1 MKQFMKIL
9 CFILLILFTCINS
22 KLVVAGAA
30 EGLKVWYNN
39 LVPVVLPFL
48 LISGLFMT
56 TIDFDKI
63 SHVMSIF
70 VLAVC
75 GLLCGYPVGAITAGQ
90 LYKNNAIS
98 YKTACA
104 LLPLCNNISPMF
116 LYGYIYTRFLSNTY
130 TFSMVLLF
138 IYVPQLIY
146 ALFYIFTF
154 SVWDKAKSSCK
165 NTNTDKKRHSANSYK
180 KRHIAK
186 INTATD
192 NLSSCNNSNKGTS
205 SAGTSSKSTVL
216 DNSIH
221 TITIIGIYIVIF
233 SIIDCVL
240 VNKVNGN
247 IFIDIFSCFLEI
259 TKGSE
264 SLFDLSILGKMKTA
278 LILSLTSFGG
288 ISAIFQSVH
297 LLKESKLS
305 LIHYISGKLICSIIT
320 FFFVYTVSG
329 L

>member
-1 MKQFMKIL
+1 MKQFIKIL
-9 CFILLILFTCINS
+9 CFIILILFTCVNS
-22 KLVVAGAA
+22 NLVVTGAA
-30 EGLKVWYNN
+30 EGLRVWYNN

-48 LISGLFMT
+48 LISGLFIS

-63 SHVMSIF
+63 SSSMSIL

-75 GLLCGYPVGAITAGQ
+75 GILCGYPVGAITAGQ

-116 LYGYIYTRFLSNTY
+116 LYGYIYSKFMTNIFPFY
-130 TFSMVLLF
+130 MVLLF
-138 IYVPQLIY
+138 IYVPQIIY
-146 ALFYIFTF
+146 ALFYVFAF
-154 SVWDKAKSSCK
+154 SISERIR
-165 NTNTDKKRHSANSYK
+165 TDKKCVNTHHK
-180 KRHIAK
+180 KPLHPNNINASTYNDNTK
-186 INTATD
+186 INNTT
-192 NLSSCNNSNKGTS
+192 LSVNDKSDKNTS
-205 SAGTSSKSTVL
+205 SISMIL

-233 SIIDCVL
+233 SIIDCVIA
-240 VNKVNGN
+240 NKIDGN
-247 IFIDIFSCFLEI
+247 VYGYIFSCFLEI
-259 TKGSE
+259 TKGTE
-264 SLFDLSILGKMKTA
+264 NLFNSNLIWNIKTA

-305 LIHYISGKLICSIIT
+305 FINYVSGKLICSTIT
-320 FFFVYTVSG
+320 FFSVYLVSR

>member
-9 CFILLILFTCINS
+9 CFIILILFTCVNS
-22 KLVVAGAA
+22 KLVVTGAA

-63 SHVMSIF
+63 SHGMSIL
-70 VLAVC
+70 VLAIC
-75 GLLCGYPVGAITAGQ
+75 GILCGYPVGAITAGQ

-116 LYGYIYTRFLSNTY
+116 LYGYIYTRFMSNTY

-154 SVWDKAKSSCK
+154 SLWNKVKSNSK
-165 NTNTDKKRHSANSYK
+165 NINYDKKRRSP
-180 KRHIAK
+180 K
-186 INTATD
+186 INTTTD
-192 NLSSCNNSNKGTS
+192 NLSSNSNSNKGTS
-205 SAGTSSKSTVL
+205 SISMVL
-216 DNSIH
+216 DQSIH

-240 VNKVNGN
+240 VNKVKGN
-247 IFIDIFSCFLEI
+247 IYIDIFSCFLEI

-264 SLFDLSILGKMKTA
+264 KLFDLTIWGNIKTA

-305 LIHYISGKLICSIIT
+305 LIHYVSGKLICSIIT
-320 FFFVYTVSG
+320 FFFVYMVSG

>member
-1 MKQFMKIL
+1 MKQFIKIL
-9 CFILLILFTCINS
+9 CFIILILFTCVNS
-22 KLVVAGAA
+22 NLVVTGAA

-48 LISGLFMT
+48 LISGLFMAA
-56 TIDFDKI
+56 IDFDKI
-63 SHVMSIF
+63 SSGMSIL
-70 VLAVC
+70 VLAIC
-75 GLLCGYPVGAITAGQ
+75 GILCGYPVGAITAGQ

-116 LYGYIYTRFLSNTY
+116 LYGYIYSKFMKNIFPFY
-130 TFSMVLLF
+130 MVLLF

-146 ALFYIFTF
+146 ALFYILTVSLCE
-154 SVWDKAKSSCK
+154 SVRSGSVQANSCK
-165 NTNTDKKRHSANSYK
+165 EKPSPQ
-180 KRHIAK
+180 
-186 INTATD
+186 
-192 NLSSCNNSNKGTS
+192 SNMNTS
-205 SAGTSSKSTVL
+205 SISGIL

-233 SIIDCVL
+233 SIIDSVIG
-240 VNKVNGN
+240 NKINGN
-247 IFIDIFSCFLEI
+247 IYADIFSCFLEI
-259 TKGSE
+259 TKGTE
-264 SLFDLSILGKMKTA
+264 NLFNLNLIWNIKTA

-305 LIHYISGKLICSIIT
+305 LFTYVSGKLICSIIT
-320 FFFVYTVSG
+320 FFFVYMVFR